1 PVGLGGVRGARP
13 EDRQGLPGTRR
24 EVRRDDDRART
35 AARVRR
41 GQPSVVT
48 AGDGLVLALDQGSHA
63 SRAVLFDAA
72 GREVAQ
78 AFVPV
83 ATRREGTDR
92 VEQDAEELVR
102 SLRTA
107 LQ

>member
-1 PVGLGGVRGARP
+1 M
-13 EDRQGLPGTRR
+13 
-24 EVRRDDDRART
+24 
-35 AARVRR
+35 
-41 GQPSVVT
+41 VT
-48 AGDGLVLALDQGSHA
+48 AGDGFVLALDQGSHA

-72 GREVAQ
+72 GQEVAQ
-78 AFVPV
+78 AHVPV

-107 LQ
+107 LQDACE